1 MKIKELVTES
11 RIKIPDN
18 IIEDIKNV
26 VLNHLN
32 IISKKLGIEKAFPAT
47 ENIITKIHRNTK
59 VEISLIS
66 SIEINLLD
74 FPYTPYDGATLKT
87 LNDSVTLNI
96 KTIYSHDDGKD
107 TSSARFVYDKNNPN
121 KSSLELTINRYLFM
135 ENLNEILI
143 LIKGDIRHEMNHF
156 AQAYFFH
163 PKQLEKAKNQDIDE
177 YLNSMVERY
186 PMLESAL
193 ADFEIMAK
201 ADWWNFIDNSTRQR
215 IFRQYVGMDQ
225 KEPIIISFDDQQIE
239 LPIEEVKTPIF
250 FKSVKNKSPDNY
262 KQVVKAFYK
271 MIQEFL

>member
-11 RIKIPDN
+11 RIKIPNN
-18 IIEDIKNV
+18 IIGDVKNV

-32 IISKKLGIEKAFPAT
+32 IISKKLGIEKTFPTT
-47 ENIITKIHRNTK
+47 ENIVSKIHRNTK

-87 LNDSVTLNI
+87 VNDSVTLNI

-201 ADWWNFIDNSTRQR
+201 SDWWNLIDNSTRQR

-271 MIQEFL
+271 MVQEFL